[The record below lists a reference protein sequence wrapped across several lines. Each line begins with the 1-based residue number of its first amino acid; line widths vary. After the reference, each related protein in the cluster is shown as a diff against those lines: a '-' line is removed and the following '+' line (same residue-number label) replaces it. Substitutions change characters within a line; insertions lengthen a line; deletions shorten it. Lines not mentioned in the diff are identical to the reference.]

1 MNGFLSK
8 YTQRKGKSTNKLLG
22 RDAARR
28 THQRPALSVGGGVGG
43 GGRSLTLQGLQ
54 TLARLDVPDL
64 DGGVGVA
71 RDQDVVLQLHA
82 AGERLVA
89 RQRVDAV
96 ARLHVPHSDGRVQRA
111 AHHVDPV
118 ELQATGSGG

>member
-1 MNGFLSK
+1 MLRG
-8 YTQRKGKSTNKLLG
+8 
-22 RDAARR
+22 
-28 THQRPALSVGGGVGG
+28 ALTEAVRQETFSAWG
-43 GGRSLTLQGLQ
+43 SLTLQGLQ

-89 RQRVDAV
+89 RQRVDTV

-118 ELQATGSGG
+118 ELERQEAAGEAQPQRNPPPSCG